1 VWSAIG
7 ALALVGCASIPA
19 GSAAVASVDV
29 EGVRSLSSSDLK
41 EKIATSESPK
51 FLMLFQGVVYD
62 YEIFDRFVLEADLA
76 RVEAFYR
83 ARGFYDVRVRAG
95 RFEYLGQDRVRVT
108 IEVEEGPPTVVR
120 DVVLRGLDGLPPA
133 VVARAKEAAVARLSR
148 GERFDEEAYD
158 ATKGDIAR
166 ALTEHGYAYAR
177 VHKHAQIE
185 LVDHAAIV
193 SYDLVPG
200 PPATFGPITVTG
212 LDGLPEAPVRRAI
225 DIEPG
230 EPYSTA
236 KIQAAKQAVLNLA
249 VFGNVTIEPDLP
261 EPPPANAVVPLTVKV
276 EPSKLH
282 QLTLGGGIEFD
293 PIKTDL
299 HALVGWDDHDFLGGL
314 RNFHAQVKPG
324 VVLYPLRMQTPLD
337 APSKLLLEEKARV
350 ELHQP
355 GLFEART
362 NGVISTEVNTFPVL
376 LTPQQSAPGVPV
388 IGYLENKNAIGVDR
402 VLGPAFA
409 SLTYDFQ
416 HDQPFSYLGPLDPTL
431 GPISL
436 SFVDLGLHFDF
447 RDDKLHPHSGAY
459 LLNDLQFA
467 GLGGDARD
475 LREKPDVRFYVPVAH
490 GLTWGLRGAFG
501 LLAPFNY
508 GSTLSDPVAQANDRA
523 AWVKDAQ
530 LAYLRGFFS
539 GGSSSNRGYPLYG
552 VGPHGAVPF
561 FNPGIAASQIA
572 NSCATNFDPS
582 RCATPLGGFTLW
594 EASTEVRAH
603 VSGPLEIAVFCDASD
618 VERDQLTVKLGD
630 PTRYH
635 LACGAGARYDTPV
648 GPIRLDV
655 GYRIPGLNPDFRD
668 PSVVATQGDP
678 GTILGI
684 PAAVALGIGEAF

>member
-1 VWSAIG
+1 
-7 ALALVGCASIPA
+7 
-19 GSAAVASVDV
+19 VASLDV
-29 EGVRSLSSSDLK
+29 EGNHALSSSDVK
-41 EKIATSESPK
+41 EKLATAESPK

-83 ARGFYDVRVRAG
+83 AHGFYDARVRAG
-95 RFEYLGQDRVRVT
+95 RYEFMGGDRVRVT
-108 IEVEEGPPTVVR
+108 IEVEEGPPTIVR
-120 DVVLRGLDGLPPA
+120 DVVLRGLDGLPPP
-133 VVARAKEAAVARLSR
+133 VAARVKAAAVARLSR

-158 ATKGDIAR
+158 ATEGDVAR
-166 ALTEHGYAYAR
+166 AMTDNGYAYAKAR
-177 VHKHAQIE
+177 KHAQID
-185 LVDHAAIV
+185 LVEHAATV
-193 SYDLVPG
+193 SYDLAPG
-200 PPATFGPITVTG
+200 PPATFGPITIAG

-225 DIEPG
+225 DIDPG

-249 VFGNVTIEPDLP
+249 VFGNVTIEPELP

-276 EPSKLH
+276 ELSKLH

-299 HALVGWDDHDFLGGL
+299 HVVVGWDNHDFLGGL
-314 RNFHAQVKPG
+314 RNFHAHVKPG

-337 APSKLLLEEKARV
+337 APTNLLFEEKARV

-362 NGVISTEVNTFPVL
+362 DGVVSSEVNAFPVL
-376 LTPQQSAPGVPV
+376 LTPEQGAPGVPV
-388 IGYLENKNAIGVDR
+388 IGYLENKNAVGVDR
-402 VLGPAFA
+402 AIGPALVT
-409 SLTYDFQ
+409 LTYNFQ
-416 HDQPFSYLGPLDPTL
+416 HDQPFPYLGPLDPTL
-431 GPISL
+431 GPINL
-436 SFVDLGLHFDF
+436 SFVDLAVRFDF
-447 RDDKLHPHSGAY
+447 RDDKLHPHSGVY
-459 LLNDLQFA
+459 VLNDLQFA

-475 LREKPDVRFYVPVAH
+475 LREKPDVRVYVPLAR

-501 LLAPFNY
+501 FLDPFNY
-508 GSTLSDPVAQANDRA
+508 GSTLTDPVAQANDRA
-523 AWVKDAQ
+523 AWAKDAQ

-561 FNPGIAASQIA
+561 FSPGIAASQIA
-572 NSCATNFDPS
+572 HSCAQNFDPS

-603 VSGPLEIAVFCDASD
+603 VGGPLEVAVFCDASN
-618 VERDQLTVKLGD
+618 VERDRFTVNLGD
-630 PTRYH
+630 ATRYH
-635 LACGAGARYDTPV
+635 LSCGGGVRYDTPV
-648 GPIRLDV
+648 GPIRLDI
-655 GYRIPGLNPDFRD
+655 GYRIPGLNPDFHD